1 MKTEVVMVGQ
11 KGLQTFSE
19 IQKVTSEYQNITH
32 VSYDANEDILVLDM
46 KNEEGEEMKLTI
58 DGVRRNRDVKHIVE
72 LKFKDAL
79 SQPPVDD

>member
-11 KGLQTFSE
+11 KGLQAFSE
-19 IQKVTSEYQNITH
+19 IQKVTSAYQDITH

>member
-11 KGLQTFSE
+11 KGLQAFSE
-19 IQKVTSEYQNITH
+19 IQKVTSEYQDITH

-79 SQPPVDD
+79 SQPPVDN